1 MADDDGRPEDERAAA
16 AEAAAADR
24 AHGFARHESPEER
37 ADRQWVEMLQEVRV
51 AQTGAQILF
60 GFLLSVAF
68 TPRFARL
75 GWFDKDLYVVTVVIG
90 ALATGA
96 LVAPVSV
103 HRMLAGHRRKP
114 ELVRMTGRL
123 LGTGIALLAA
133 AIVCAVLLLL
143 RVALQSDYA
152 WAVAAVV
159 LVWFAC
165 CWLVLPLVLK
175 RRLEREG

>member
-1 MADDDGRPEDERAAA
+1 MADDHGPPERDAAA
-16 AEAAAADR
+16 QEDR
-24 AHGFARHESPEER
+24 THGFARHESPERR
-37 ADRQWVEMLQEVRV
+37 ADRQWGEMLQEVRV

-75 GWFDKDLYVVTVVIG
+75 GWFDKNLYVVTVVFG

-96 LVAPVSV
+96 LIAPVSV

-114 ELVRMTGRL
+114 QLVRTTGRL
-123 LGTGIALLAA
+123 LGTGIALLFA
-133 AIVCAVLLLL
+133 AIACAVLLLL
-143 RVALQSDYA
+143 RVALGSGYA

-165 CWLVLPLVLK
+165 CWLVLPVVLK